1 MNHRCDMQ
9 LDSPSG
15 VYRAGETVNGHIYLT
30 LTERALIKAISLEA
44 NGFAATEW
52 QQPQK
57 AAKPKK
63 SEQQNLQVEKQSLA
77 FEQRVDYFAKIDYFV
92 GSEAAQPQLMDAGT
106 YSYGFHVKLPKSC
119 PSSYEGVHGHI
130 RYTLQLLMH
139 SSAVQPIDVI
149 HTRQLQVYA
158 ESELCKESRSGEV
171 QCLEQ
176 TPRTKF
182 WQRPLQLQLQIPRQ
196 AYSPGAGIS
205 VHVKLH
211 NPQKLP
217 LREVVY
223 KLNMVSSYVGLQR
236 NKPKRR
242 DIKVE
247 RQSLLSSG
255 HELASLPRSELEHF
269 QHLHMLQVP
278 QTPAT
283 LSSAACACLQINYEV
298 EVLVRTQ
305 QEKRSIMAQV
315 PITIG
320 NVTPPCPNAIRSR
333 DLLAASASAP
343 EQTPTPGT
351 ATKLA
356 PDFSA
361 SMTSLASNFREAEFM
376 TATNLNKSNKHA
388 LSGEQLDFKPRYV
401 YYEPDQNQTKKELA
415 AH

>member
-1 MNHRCDMQ
+1 MNDRCDMQ

-44 NGFAATEW
+44 NGFALTEW
-52 QQPQK
+52 LKAQK
-57 AAKPKK
+57 AGKPKK
-63 SEQQNLQVEKQSLA
+63 SEQKNLQVEKQPLA
-77 FEQRVDYFAKIDYFV
+77 FENRVDYFAKIDYFV
-92 GSEAAQPQLMDAGT
+92 GSEAAQPQLMEAGT
-106 YSYGFHVKLPKSC
+106 YSYGFHVKLPKNC
-119 PSSYEGVHGHI
+119 PSSYEGPHGHI
-130 RYTLQLLMH
+130 RYTLQLLIH
-139 SSAVQPIDVI
+139 SSADRPIDVI
-149 HTRQLQVYA
+149 HTRQLQVYS

-176 TPRTKF
+176 TPRMKF
-182 WQRPLQLQLQIPRQ
+182 WQRPLQLHLQIPRQ
-196 AYSPGAGIS
+196 GYSPGAGIS

-211 NPQKLP
+211 NPQQLP
-217 LREVVY
+217 LKEVVY
-223 KLNMVSSYVGLQR
+223 KLNMVSTYVGLQR

-247 RQSLLSSG
+247 RQTLLSSG
-255 HELASLPRSELEHF
+255 HELASLPRIELEHF

-305 QEKRSIMAQV
+305 QEKRSIMAQI
-315 PITIG
+315 PLTIG
-320 NVTPPCPNAIRSR
+320 NVTPPCPYAIRSM
-333 DLLAASASAP
+333 DPLVASAP
-343 EQTPTPGT
+343 EQSPTPGT

-356 PDFSA
+356 PDFSV

-376 TATNLNKSNKHA
+376 TATNLNKTNKHA
-388 LSGEQLDFKPRYV
+388 LSGENLDFRPRYL
-401 YYEPDQNQTKKELA
+401 YYELDQNQAQEEVA